1 MNLEQQKERAL
12 TFLKNFEN
20 PEAKAYVDI
29 IADDFEFEMMG
40 RLPGVAPVRGK
51 DAFLKGMPATLK
63 AMFPHGLNMKFH
75 TIIGEG
81 PHVAIQAESDTT
93 AGNGKKYANRYH
105 FYFLFEGDKIA
116 QVREYND
123 VNHVREVF
131 MS

>member
-12 TFLKNFEN
+12 TFLKNLEKPDPKAFE
-20 PEAKAYVDI
+20 DLI
-29 IADDFEFEMMG
+29 TDDFEFEMMG
-40 RLPGVAPVRGK
+40 RLPGIQPMRGK
-51 DAFLKGMPATLK
+51 DAFLKAMPARLK
-63 AMFPHGLNMKFH
+63 AMFPNGLNMKFH
-75 TIIGEG
+75 STIAEG

-105 FYFLFEGDKIA
+105 FYFLFKGDKIA
-116 QVREYND
+116 LVREYND

>member
-12 TFLKNFEN
+12 AFLKNFEK
-20 PEAKAYVDI
+20 PDPKVFEDLI
-29 IADDFEFEMMG
+29 TDDFEFEMMG
-40 RLPGVAPVRGK
+40 RLPGVRPMRGK
-51 DAFLKGMPATLK
+51 DAFLKAMPATLK
-63 AMFPHGLNMKFH
+63 AMFPNGLNMKFH
-75 TIIGEG
+75 STIAEG
-81 PHVAIQAESDTT
+81 PQVAIQAESDTT

-105 FYFLFEGDKIA
+105 FYFRFNGDKIA